1 MSQKEIIQ
9 QLIQVA
15 GNQTKLAEIA
25 ECSQGEISEYLNEKR
40 SLKVSRLLKICE
52 KLNLKIE
59 IYGSN

>member
-15 GNQTKLAEIA
+15 GNQSKLAEIA
-25 ECSQGEISEYLNEKR
+25 NCSQGQISDYLNEKR
-40 SLKVSRLLKICE
+40 AL
-52 KLNLKIE
+52 KLNKLLEICQKLNIKIR